1 VILANTGHPVTVRE
15 VPVLV
20 LADHARPVITIQ
32 IISIAVIT
40 RVLPLQNLPAR
51 LAMPENT
58 SQTWNKLLLPVAK
71 LVPMGNG
78 HCREV
83 QLVINVSPEKVKSGE
98 FVQIALL
105 ASIKI
110 KKQKPNVK
118 SARLAKL
125 HKTIKMTV
133 PAKPPRVI
141 VAIATPVIL

>member
-1 VILANTGHPVTVRE
+1 
-15 VPVLV
+15 
-20 LADHARPVITIQ
+20 
-32 IISIAVIT
+32 
-40 RVLPLQNLPAR
+40 
-51 LAMPENT
+51 
-58 SQTWNKLLLPVAK
+58 
-71 LVPMGNG
+71 MGNG

-110 KKQKPNVK
+110 KKQKPSVN